1 MLSDGRARSTSAG
14 ACSRATHVV
23 FLHTNDLHGSL
34 TDEIAQRL
42 RSMRTKADL
51 LIDSGDAIRAGNL
64 AVPLRPDPAWPR
76 LAHAGCDI
84 GTLGNRESH
93 PLEPAFRAKLE
104 GLGHPIVC
112 ANLHE
117 RGSSRLVFPASK
129 VLDISG
135 LRLGVVGAMVPIIT
149 DSMATKVASAY
160 LWDDPIAAATEAA
173 NTLRGNVDLL
183 VAITHVGFRRD
194 LELAEACP
202 ALEMIFGGHSHTVLQ
217 EPARVGN
224 TWIVQG
230 GSHGRWVGRY
240 RFEPGQGLI
249 EARLVPLKGD
259 PDSDR

>member
-1 MLSDGRARSTSAG
+1 
-14 ACSRATHVV
+14 VV

-34 TDEIAQRL
+34 TDELAERL
-42 RSMRTKADL
+42 RSLRAKADL
-51 LIDSGDAIRAGNL
+51 LIDSGDAIKAGNL
-64 AVPLRPDPAWPR
+64 AVPLRPDLAWPR

-112 ANLHE
+112 ANLRE
-117 RGSSRLVFPASK
+117 RGTGRLVFPASK
-129 VLDISG
+129 VLDFAG

-160 LWDDPIAAATEAA
+160 LWDDPVVAATKAA
-173 NTLRGNVDLL
+173 TPLRGEVDLL
-183 VAITHVGFRRD
+183 VAITHIGFRRD
-194 LELAEACP
+194 MELAEACP
-202 ALEMIFGGHSHTVLQ
+202 ELDMIFGGHSHTVLE
-217 EPARVGN
+217 EPARFGN

-240 RFEPGQGLI
+240 RFELGQGLI
-249 EARLVPLKGD
+249 EAGLLPLKGD
-259 PDSDR
+259 PAPDR